1 MNNEKR
7 GFAEYR
13 ALKAKTGAGLSCYI
27 YKKSGRVSIITNEKT
42 FESYQK
48 LIDLADMLADC
59 AEALISD
66 ARDLLD
72 KKIISEVLPIEKK

>member
-1 MNNEKR
+1 MMNEKR
-7 GFAEYR
+7 GFEEYR
-13 ALKAKTGAGLSCYI
+13 QLKAKTGAGLSCYV
-27 YKKSGRVSIITNEKT
+27 YKKNGKVSIITNSKT

-48 LIDLADMLADC
+48 MIELADMLADC

-72 KKIISEVLPIEKK
+72 KNISEVLPIEKK